1 MRFFTKTTFGINLKA
16 IILAAGEGKRLRP
29 LTNNTPKCLVNLF
42 GKSLLQWQIET
53 FRSCQIDD
61 ISVVTG
67 YRSKLIDL
75 PGLKIFQNK
84 KFETTNMVES
94 LFCASQELSEQTIV
108 SYGDIIFEKK
118 VLDKLIQS
126 KADFSVIV
134 DKNWKR
140 YWEIRFDNPL
150 NDVESL
156 KIDTDDNI
164 TSIGQKTQKIDE
176 IEGQYIGLM
185 KFQNAGLEKIK
196 KFYEKTKSQSTNN
209 SNPLNPLVSFQQS
222 FMTDFLQGL
231 INDGCKLKAV
241 EIENGWLELDTINDY
256 NKYTELYSKNKLSEF
271 IDLGN

>member
-1 MRFFTKTTFGINLKA
+1 MKA

-67 YRSKLIDL
+67 YRSKLVDL
-75 PGLKIFQNK
+75 PGLKFFQNK

>member
-1 MRFFTKTTFGINLKA
+1 MKA

-67 YRSKLIDL
+67 YRSELINL
-75 PGLKIFQNK
+75 PRLKIFQNK

-150 NDVESL
+150 NDAESL

-164 TSIGQKTQKIDE
+164 TSIGKKTQKIDE

-185 KFQNAGLEKIK
+185 KFQNTGLEKIK
-196 KFYEKTKSQSTNN
+196 KFYEKIKSQSTNN
-209 SNPLNPLVSFQQS
+209 SNPLNPLISFQQS

>member
-1 MRFFTKTTFGINLKA
+1 MKA

-67 YRSKLIDL
+67 YRSKLVDL
-75 PGLKIFQNK
+75 PGLKFFQNK

-164 TSIGQKTQKIDE
+164 TSIGQKTQK
-176 IEGQYIGLM
+176 
-185 KFQNAGLEKIK
+185 
-196 KFYEKTKSQSTNN
+196 
-209 SNPLNPLVSFQQS
+209 
-222 FMTDFLQGL
+222 TDQIYHFR
-231 INDGCKLKAV
+231 
-241 EIENGWLELDTINDY
+241 
-256 NKYTELYSKNKLSEF
+256 
-271 IDLGN
+271 

>member
-1 MRFFTKTTFGINLKA
+1 MKA

-67 YRSKLIDL
+67 YRSKLVDL
-75 PGLKIFQNK
+75 PGLKFFQNK

-150 NDVESL
+150 NDAESL

-164 TSIGQKTQKIDE
+164 TSIGKKTQKIDE

-185 KFQNAGLEKIK
+185 KFQNTGLEKIK
-196 KFYEKTKSQSTNN
+196 KFYEKIKSQSTNN
-209 SNPLNPLVSFQQS
+209 SNPINPLVSFQQS

>member
-1 MRFFTKTTFGINLKA
+1 MKA

-67 YRSKLIDL
+67 YRSELINL
-75 PGLKIFQNK
+75 PRLKIFQNK

-94 LFCASQELSEQTIV
+94 LFCASEELSGQTIV

-150 NDVESL
+150 NDAESL

-164 TSIGQKTQKIDE
+164 TSIGKKTQKIDE

>member
-1 MRFFTKTTFGINLKA
+1 LKA

-67 YRSKLIDL
+67 YRSKLVDL
-75 PGLKIFQNK
+75 PGLKFFQNK

-94 LFCASQELSEQTIV
+94 LFCASQELNEQTIV

-164 TSIGQKTQKIDE
+164 TSIGQKTQKINE

>member
-1 MRFFTKTTFGINLKA
+1 MKA

-67 YRSKLIDL
+67 YRSKLVDL
-75 PGLKIFQNK
+75 PGLKFFQNK

-150 NDVESL
+150 NDAESL

-164 TSIGQKTQKIDE
+164 TSIGKKTQKIDE

-196 KFYEKTKSQSTNN
+196 KFYEKIKSQSTNN
-209 SNPLNPLVSFQQS
+209 SNPLNPLISFQQS

>member
-1 MRFFTKTTFGINLKA
+1 MKA

-67 YRSKLIDL
+67 YRSELINL
-75 PGLKIFQNK
+75 PRLKIFQNK

-150 NDVESL
+150 NDAESL

-164 TSIGQKTQKIDE
+164 TSIGLKTQKIDE

-185 KFQNAGLEKIK
+185 KFQNTGLEKIK
-196 KFYEKTKSQSTNN
+196 KFYEKIKSQSTNN
-209 SNPLNPLVSFQQS
+209 SNPINPLVSFQQS

>member
-1 MRFFTKTTFGINLKA
+1 MKA

-67 YRSKLIDL
+67 YRSELINL
-75 PGLKIFQNK
+75 PRLKIFQNK

-150 NDVESL
+150 NDAESL

-164 TSIGQKTQKIDE
+164 TSIGKKTQKIDE

-185 KFQNAGLEKIK
+185 KFQNTGLEKIK
-196 KFYEKTKSQSTNN
+196 KFYEKIKSQSTNN
-209 SNPLNPLVSFQQS
+209 SNPINPLVSFQQS

>member
-1 MRFFTKTTFGINLKA
+1 MKA

-29 LTNNTPKCLVNLF
+29 LTNNTPKCMVNLF

-67 YRSKLIDL
+67 YRSELINL
-75 PGLKIFQNK
+75 PRLKIFQNK

-164 TSIGQKTQKIDE
+164 TSIGQKTQKINE
-176 IEGQYIGLM
+176 IECQYIGLM

-241 EIENGWLELDTINDY
+241 EIENGWLELDTINDH

>member
-1 MRFFTKTTFGINLKA
+1 MKA

-67 YRSKLIDL
+67 YRSELINL
-75 PGLKIFQNK
+75 PRLKIFQNK

-126 KADFSVIV
+126 KADFSVMV

-150 NDVESL
+150 NDAESL

-164 TSIGQKTQKIDE
+164 TSIGKKAQKIDE

-196 KFYEKTKSQSTNN
+196 KFYEKIKSQSTNN
-209 SNPLNPLVSFQQS
+209 SNPINPLVSFQQS

>member
-1 MRFFTKTTFGINLKA
+1 MKA

-29 LTNNTPKCLVNLF
+29 LTNKTPKCLVNLF

-67 YRSKLIDL
+67 YRSELINL
-75 PGLKIFQNK
+75 PRLKIFQNK

-241 EIENGWLELDTINDY
+241 EIENGWLELDTINDH

>member
-1 MRFFTKTTFGINLKA
+1 LKA

-67 YRSKLIDL
+67 YRSELINL
-75 PGLKIFQNK
+75 PRLKIFQNK

-150 NDVESL
+150 NDAESL

-164 TSIGQKTQKIDE
+164 TSIGKKTQKIDE

-185 KFQNAGLEKIK
+185 KFQNTGLEKIK
-196 KFYEKTKSQSTNN
+196 KFYEKIKSQSTNN
-209 SNPLNPLVSFQQS
+209 SNPINPLVSFQQS

>member
-1 MRFFTKTTFGINLKA
+1 MKA

-67 YRSKLIDL
+67 YRSELINL
-75 PGLKIFQNK
+75 AGLKIFQNK

-94 LFCASQELSEQTIV
+94 LFCASQELNEQTIV

-126 KADFSVIV
+126 KADFSVMV

-150 NDVESL
+150 NDAESL

-164 TSIGQKTQKIDE
+164 TSIGKKTQKIDE

-185 KFQNAGLEKIK
+185 KFQNTGLEKIK
-196 KFYEKTKSQSTNN
+196 KFYEKIKSQSTNN
-209 SNPLNPLVSFQQS
+209 SNPLNPLISFQQS

>member
-1 MRFFTKTTFGINLKA
+1 MKA

-29 LTNNTPKCLVNLF
+29 LTNNTPKCMVNLF

-67 YRSKLIDL
+67 YRSELINL
-75 PGLKIFQNK
+75 PRLKIFQNK

-150 NDVESL
+150 NDAESL

-164 TSIGQKTQKIDE
+164 TSIGKKTQKIDE

-185 KFQNAGLEKIK
+185 KFQNTGLEKIK
-196 KFYEKTKSQSTNN
+196 KFYEKIKSQSTNN
-209 SNPLNPLVSFQQS
+209 SNPINPLVSFQQS

>member
-1 MRFFTKTTFGINLKA
+1 MKA

-29 LTNNTPKCLVNLF
+29 LTNNTPKCMVNLF

-67 YRSKLIDL
+67 YRSELINL
-75 PGLKIFQNK
+75 PRLKIFQNK

-150 NDVESL
+150 NDAESL

-164 TSIGQKTQKIDE
+164 TSIGKKTQKIDE

-185 KFQNAGLEKIK
+185 K
-196 KFYEKTKSQSTNN
+196 
-209 SNPLNPLVSFQQS
+209 

>member
-1 MRFFTKTTFGINLKA
+1 MKA

-67 YRSKLIDL
+67 YRSELINL
-75 PGLKIFQNK
+75 PRLKIFQNK

-150 NDVESL
+150 NDAESL

-196 KFYEKTKSQSTNN
+196 KFYEKIKSQSTNN
-209 SNPLNPLVSFQQS
+209 SNPLNPLISFQQS